1 MSKKQKNQ
9 PEEVKYIPLDDPAF
23 VWTTYDLGCS
33 AALLTAGFEL
43 LSLNK
48 DNPHKSLFV
57 FKKVE
62 NIDEAVEGYWS
73 GKLVVAARSYFDN
86 IKMLKNRIY
95 SEWFY
100 AYRWAN

>member
-1 MSKKQKNQ
+1 MSKKLPKS
-9 PEEVKYIPLDDPAF
+9 EEHKYIPLDDPAF

-33 AALLTAGFEL
+33 AALLTAGFEV

-57 FKKVE
+57 FKRTE
-62 NIDEAVEGYWS
+62 NIDGAVEDYWS
-73 GKLVVAARSYFDN
+73 GKLKVKARSYFDN

-95 SEWFY
+95 SE
-100 AYRWAN
+100 